1 MLVRIKSLPLQRIT
15 MPLISGYFK
24 PLMPVENMFAFTAVS
39 TDGIERDLIL
49 TQSCQVEAHPISAI
63 KDIDPQRLMNVLCKS
78 VIYLLGGNSEIGCTA
93 NLIEKE

>member
-1 MLVRIKSLPLQRIT
+1 

-39 TDGIERDLIL
+39 TDGIER
-49 TQSCQVEAHPISAI
+49 
-63 KDIDPQRLMNVLCKS
+63 

>member
-1 MLVRIKSLPLQRIT
+1 

-49 TQSCQVEAHPISAI
+49 TQSCQVETHPISAI
-63 KDIDPQRLMNVLCKS
+63 KDIDPQR
-78 VIYLLGGNSEIGCTA
+78 
-93 NLIEKE
+93 